1 MVGDRYLTDIVYGNQ
16 NGLLTIRPAPL
27 TMKGD
32 PSVVRMVSIQSP
44 MPLLWPSPDEA
55 IEGEPEAWFRS
66 VSGRTGFRTKYQ
78 GYRIPLAPES
88 YCGFS
93 PILHDA

>member
-32 PSVVRMVSIQSP
+32 PSVVRMVGLS
-44 MPLLWPSPDEA
+44 EFAA
-55 IEGEPEAWFRS
+55 I
-66 VSGRTGFRTKYQ
+66 T
-78 GYRIPLAPES
+78 
-88 YCGFS
+88 
-93 PILHDA
+93 ILSAHLKSRGQKQAGTEDIE